1 MKKKGIKKYQIGL
14 NWASPGTG
22 MVHPGNVA
30 IDPNQTK
37 GMPISTES
45 SADPNAK
52 SMTDM
57 TQLTGNKTP
66 TFGDKAKA
74 FGQKT
79 AGFIANNS
87 ENIVSAAQTI
97 MPLLMKKPD
106 ANAKPYKKGSKLI
119 KYQEGEKNLQ
129 GGEFM
134 YDNVTEKNKAIDDA
148 IKAGVP
154 STIQKYISFGY
165 NPDKNKEPEYPVST
179 EANPI
184 LYKEPKIKMAG
195 NVLFKEM
202 TLAQQKQYRA
212 GIASGREFNVEGIG
226 GKYGATNKL
235 QQTQPTKTTKTIVKT
250 TTPASNIG
258 GNKNTAKPVQKNT
271 QTPAQNT
278 KQTNTQNTSKN
289 TAQKN
294 TNTKAT
300 TNTGKK
306 TIPVKTPLKAII
318 PSKIMDYR
326 TQNILGSQRGELA
339 KNLKT
344 YGVRSPFNESGG
356 ANVNYPLFE
365 TLHNS
370 RFGKKK

>member
-1 MKKKGIKKYQIGL
+1 MKK
-14 NWASPGTG
+14 A
-22 MVHPGNVA
+22 
-30 IDPNQTK
+30 
-37 GMPISTES
+37 
-45 SADPNAK
+45 
-52 SMTDM
+52 
-57 TQLTGNKTP
+57 
-66 TFGDKAKA
+66 
-74 FGQKT
+74 
-79 AGFIANNS
+79 
-87 ENIVSAAQTI
+87 
-97 MPLLMKKPD
+97 D
-106 ANAKPYKKGSKLI
+106 ANARPYKKGSKLI
-119 KYQEGEKNLQ
+119 KYQEGEENLQ

-202 TLAQQKQYRA
+202 TSAQQKQYRA

-250 TTPASNIG
+250 TTPASNTG
-258 GNKNTAKPVQKNT
+258 SNKNTAKPVQKNT
-271 QTPAQNT
+271 QTPAQTPAQNT

-294 TNTKAT
+294 TNTKAA
-300 TNTGKK
+300 TNTGKG
-306 TIPVKTPLKAII
+306 TIPVPPQQKNVVSKKTARHTTDDPGKKMVNRKEIPSEKKQTTPKRERRVYPGESPLVKYKDRSIYNKPVSNATTT

-326 TQNILGSQRGELA
+326 AQQNLMSKRDELA
-339 KNLKT
+339 KNMKA
-344 YGVRSPFNESGG
+344 YGMTSPYNEGG
-356 ANVNYPLFE
+356 GDNMTTRLFE
-365 TLHNS
+365 IFHNT